1 MIILMDLFMINYFLR
16 KKRKQMEN
24 KIKIDKTKI
33 EHNLLTKELINLNY
47 INEDDSSSFL
57 FDDLFD
63 NLIDE
68 GNNYRDLLTITHYII
83 KRVKERNFI
92 DENDNE
98 IKNKYGYF
106 KSSIISNINKFKN
119 YSEDL
124 YSDDEF
130 DWLSD
135 YETEEEIDL

>member
-1 MIILMDLFMINYFLR
+1 
-16 KKRKQMEN
+16 
-24 KIKIDKTKI
+24 
-33 EHNLLTKELINLNY
+33 
-47 INEDDSSSFL
+47 
-57 FDDLFD
+57 
-63 NLIDE
+63 
-68 GNNYRDLLTITHYII
+68 
-83 KRVKERNFI
+83 VKERNFI

>member
-1 MIILMDLFMINYFLR
+1 MFE
-16 KKRKQMEN
+16 K
-24 KIKIDKTKI
+24 
-33 EHNLLTKELINLNY
+33 
-47 INEDDSSSFL
+47 
-57 FDDLFD
+57 
-63 NLIDE
+63 LIDE
-68 GNNYRDLLTITHYII
+68 GNTYKDLLTITHYII

-130 DWLSD
+130 DWLDD
-135 YETEEEIDL
+135 YEMEEIDL